1 MPSTQELLVKTSRTF
16 ALAIPLLPEPTQS
29 TTRLAYLLFRIADTL
44 EDAEAWPRA
53 RRMEGLAQFA
63 GLLRSPSDEAARRIS
78 AAWLETAPTRH
89 AAYLELLQALPQVLA
104 EVAAVEAGARRI
116 ILHHALRTTEGMER
130 ILAQSDEQGRVRIT
144 NLEEL
149 RGYCY
154 VVAGI
159 VGELLSEL
167 FLNDAPSLESV
178 KGVLK
183 ATERGFGEG
192 LQLVNILKDE
202 QVDAGDGRTYL
213 PAGVPREAVMKL
225 AWSDLRQAR
234 QYIEALKVG
243 GAPAGFYAFTAL
255 SEQLAEATMERLE
268 REGAGAKVPRAE
280 VFEILARVQA
290 ASSS

>member
-1 MPSTQELLVKTSRTF
+1 MPSTEELLVKTSRTF

-53 RRMEGLAQFA
+53 KRMAGLVQFA
-63 GLLRSPSDEAARRIS
+63 TLLRSPTEEAARRAS
-78 AAWLETAPTRH
+78 AHWLESAPTRH
-89 AAYLELLQALPQVLA
+89 TAYLELLRALPQVLA
-104 EVAAVEAGARRI
+104 EVAAVEAGAQRI
-116 ILHHALRTTEGMER
+116 ILRHALRTTEGMVQ
-130 ILAQSDEQGRVRIT
+130 ILAQSDEQGRVRIAS
-144 NLEEL
+144 LEDL

-159 VGELLSEL
+159 VGELLTEL
-167 FLNDAPSLESV
+167 FLHDAPGLASV
-178 KGVLK
+178 GSVLK
-183 ATERGFGEG
+183 ANERGFGEG

-202 QVDAGDGRTYL
+202 KVDAGDGRSYL
-213 PAGVPREAVMKL
+213 PAGVPREAVMEL
-225 AWSDLRQAR
+225 AWSDLLQAR
-234 QYIEALKVG
+234 RHIEALRTG

-255 SEQLAEATMERLE
+255 SQQLAEATMERLG

-290 ASSS
+290 ASGS